1 MKNNAFF
8 HVFVCTIVK
17 ILTFAPELAC
27 QFVHIDFRSV
37 MLPLYLRTS
46 EIFKSYNSG
55 GCVTASRC
63 IACGCYYILNY
74 R

>member
-17 ILTFAPELAC
+17 ILTFAPELVR

-37 MLPLYLRTS
+37 MLPCT
-46 EIFKSYNSG
+46 
-55 GCVTASRC
+55 
-63 IACGCYYILNY
+63 
-74 R
+74 